1 MSKSFVI
8 KVPKAKHRNAIA
20 RDMILSGTGR
30 TQIMK
35 DRRDKRAKDARK
47 KREAFDY
54 GE

>member
-8 KVPKAKHRNAIA
+8 KVPKAKHRSSVA
-20 RDMILSGTGR
+20 REMILNGTGR
-30 TQIMK
+30 GQIMK
-35 DRRDKRAKDARK
+35 DRRDKRAKDARR